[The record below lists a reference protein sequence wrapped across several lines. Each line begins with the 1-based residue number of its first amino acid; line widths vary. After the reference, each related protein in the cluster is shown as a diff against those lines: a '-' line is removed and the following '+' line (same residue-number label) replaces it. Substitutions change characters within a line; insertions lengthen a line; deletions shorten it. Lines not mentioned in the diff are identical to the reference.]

1 MNKTQLNKLLES
13 FKPNQDG
20 DLTVPKTVWRVKIDG
35 EFIRTLSGKTVWKK
49 LGHAKNALNQHVQ
62 IWCSMHL
69 PDDSNFDA
77 KSIVNDWIKDGTIEF
92 IELETVT
99 E

>member
-1 MNKTQLNKLLES
+1 MNKIQLNKLLES
-13 FKPNQDG
+13 FKPKQHG
-20 DLTVPKTVWRVKIDG
+20 DLTVPKTVWRVKVHG
-35 EFIRTLSGKTVWKK
+35 EFVRTLSGKTVWKK
-49 LGHAKNALNQHVQ
+49 PAHAKNALNKHVE

-69 PDDSNFDA
+69 PYGSNFDA